1 MKANYIRVSTL
12 EQNTAR
18 QKESIVMGAKVYED
32 KESGSIP
39 FAERRK
45 GKELIQD
52 VKEGKITEVH
62 VHSIDR
68 LGRST
73 IDILNTIQ
81 FFSAKG
87 VNVVSVKEGLQTFIE
102 GKENPIAKMMIGIL
116 STLSEFELS
125 RTKERQAEGI
135 AKAKERKV
143 YINNG
148 GNKQKESIGEFM
160 LKPKTK
166 KVIKFLSEG
175 NSLRRTAKLAECSLG
190 TVQKVQAILDQKNEL
205 KDAYNH
211 NYVPYIAE

>member
-18 QKESIVMGAKVYED
+18 QKESIIMGAKVYED

-39 FAERRK
+39 FAERKK

-52 VKEGKITEVH
+52 VKEGKIKEIH

-81 FFSAKG
+81 FFTAEG

-102 GKENPIAKMMIGIL
+102 GKENPIAKMIIGIL

-125 RTKERQAEGI
+125 KIKERQLEGI
-135 AKAKERKV
+135 AKAKERGV
-143 YINNG
+143 YVSNG
-148 GNKQKESIGEFM
+148 GNKSKESKDEF
-160 LKPKTK
+160 LSKPKTK
-166 KVIKFLSEG
+166 KIIKYLAEG

-190 TVQKVQAILDQKNEL
+190 TVQKVQSILDEKNET
-205 KDAYNH
+205 KDALKYD
-211 NYVPYIAE
+211 YVPFVSE